1 MGRPS
6 STMGYP
12 GAPAGPYLAACHPS
26 RLAQSHLKLDSG
38 TEKSGCKT
46 ENLKDAA
53 NRRIFVPK
61 LKKAMHCWVAQGR
74 QSRVVRYPEAL

>member
-38 TEKSGCKT
+38 MDSIAVSVFVVILVEFDNQTLSE
-46 ENLKDAA
+46 A
-53 NRRIFVPK
+53 NPNIN
-61 LKKAMHCWVAQGR
+61 
-74 QSRVVRYPEAL
+74 